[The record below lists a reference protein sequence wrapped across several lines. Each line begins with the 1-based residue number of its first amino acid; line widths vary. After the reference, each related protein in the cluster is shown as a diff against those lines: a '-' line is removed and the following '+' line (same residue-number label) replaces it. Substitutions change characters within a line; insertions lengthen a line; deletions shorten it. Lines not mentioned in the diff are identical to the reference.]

1 MSVARHKA
9 INNEVKFE
17 CILHLMNT
25 ITSATRITNK
35 STKVQ
40 EKYTLFFI
48 YNLLGIN
55 AFQFLEGESD
65 FLLSLGEPPWIFILR
80 TRWPYMDFLIASL
93 VLKRYIGSFLSN
105 FSSSTG
111 VYWSRNSSIDRWP
124 PPTLMLI
131 LS

>member
-48 YNLLGIN
+48 YNLLGIIIN
-55 AFQFLEGESD
+55 
-65 FLLSLGEPPWIFILR
+65 
-80 TRWPYMDFLIASL
+80 
-93 VLKRYIGSFLSN
+93 
-105 FSSSTG
+105 
-111 VYWSRNSSIDRWP
+111 
-124 PPTLMLI
+124 
-131 LS
+131 

>member
-40 EKYTLFFI
+40 EEYTLFFI

-65 FLLSLGEPPWIFILR
+65 FLLSLGEPP
-80 TRWPYMDFLIASL
+80 
-93 VLKRYIGSFLSN
+93 
-105 FSSSTG
+105 
-111 VYWSRNSSIDRWP
+111 
-124 PPTLMLI
+124 
-131 LS
+131 